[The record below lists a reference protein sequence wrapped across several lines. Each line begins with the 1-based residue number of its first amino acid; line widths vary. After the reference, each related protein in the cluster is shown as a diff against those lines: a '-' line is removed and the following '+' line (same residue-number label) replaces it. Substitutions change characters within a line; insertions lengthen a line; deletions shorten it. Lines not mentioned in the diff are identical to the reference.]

1 MDIAGTARRMMDV
14 PRQGVTTVLEAP
26 QQVNHLWDQGT
37 ELIRRAG
44 RLLDRAEL
52 IVARLEHKVS
62 QLDTLIDSTWRL
74 VERAGE
80 VTELT
85 DTVSREA
92 RETRKHAEEQVLRLS
107 RLLDEYQPLLES
119 LAPLGREAASSL
131 GPAHVRGLAMLL
143 DEVPNLVDRLQPAL
157 DGMGKLGPHLQDV
170 TERMDN
176 VGQVVEGLP
185 GAKVLRRRGQARE
198 DEGD

>member
-1 MDIAGTARRMMDV
+1 
-14 PRQGVTTVLEAP
+14 
-26 QQVNHLWDQGT
+26 
-37 ELIRRAG
+37 
-44 RLLDRAEL
+44 
-52 IVARLEHKVS
+52 
-62 QLDTLIDSTWRL
+62 
-74 VERAGE
+74 
-80 VTELT
+80 
-85 DTVSREA
+85 
-92 RETRKHAEEQVLRLS
+92 
-107 RLLDEYQPLLES
+107 
-119 LAPLGREAASSL
+119 
-131 GPAHVRGLAMLL
+131 MLL